1 MSMTEQSYSVQP
13 SSLLAFARELQTQL
27 DGIAV
32 PMNALTAQS
41 AAQPQ
46 FGAFA
51 EAWLLAQSQQA
62 AVEQMQDLLGQVRQ
76 AIAFAENV
84 TTAVAD
90 AYQQAD
96 QDAAAGYTNVTAVSP
111 SVIQGG

>member
-1 MSMTEQSYSVQP
+1 MSMIEQSYSVQP

-32 PMNALTAQS
+32 PMNALTAQA

>member
-1 MSMTEQSYSVQP
+1 
-13 SSLLAFARELQTQL
+13 
-27 DGIAV
+27 
-32 PMNALTAQS
+32 
-41 AAQPQ
+41 
-46 FGAFA
+46 
-51 EAWLLAQSQQA
+51 
-62 AVEQMQDLLGQVRQ
+62 MQDLLGQVRQ

>member
-1 MSMTEQSYSVQP
+1 MTEQSYSVQP
-13 SSLLAFARELQTQL
+13 SSLLAFAHELQTQL

-32 PMNALTAQS
+32 PMNALATQS

-84 TTAVAD
+84 TDAVAD

-96 QDAAAGYTNVTAVSP
+96 QDAAAGYMNMPAVSP